1 MYIYL
6 IWCACVHTKSLQSC
20 TPLCDP
26 LDSSPPGFS
35 VYGILQA
42 RILEWVACPPPGALP
57 NPGIKPISLMS
68 PKLAGRFFTTSTT
81 WEALF
86 NMVNSQPKYWSIN
99 FSISSSNEYSGLISL
114 DRLVWSPCSPR
125 DSQEFY
131 VTLQFE
137 SIISLALNLFYDP
150 ILTSIHDYRKSHS
163 FDYIDPCLQS
173 NASASLYAV

>member
-1 MYIYL
+1 MYL
-6 IWCACVHTKSLQSC
+6 LNHFSRVQLFVTPWTVAHQASLC
-20 TPLCDP
+20 M
-26 LDSSPPGFS
+26 GFCRQES
-35 VYGILQA
+35 WSGF
-42 RILEWVACPPPGALP
+42 ACPPPGALP

-86 NMVNSQPKYWSIN
+86 NMVNTQPKYWSIN

-114 DRLVWSPCSPR
+114 DWLVWSPCGPR

-131 VTLQFE
+131 VTLKFE
-137 SIISLALNLFYDP
+137 SITSLALNLFYDP

-163 FDYIDPCLQS
+163 FE
-173 NASASLYAV
+173 